1 MNLRPPR
8 EEDAARMAELM
19 SIGWPEPRS
28 ETAVLRGLTAP
39 SADPER
45 NARLAVDPDGS
56 IVGAAILDEIGEG
69 RGKFWLD
76 LRAPGSEAAEKL
88 LEWGLARC
96 LERASGPA
104 RLFAG
109 GWSAEKAVSSA
120 LRGQGFAP
128 TRYSLRM
135 AIDLGAGIVPPSW
148 PEGIVL
154 RTLAPGDERLV
165 YETHMETFAD
175 SWEHEPADYADWSH
189 WHLDATRYPAALSF
203 LAFQGEELAAIAL
216 CRKDDVLAGVGWVS
230 ILGVRRQWRRKG
242 LGAALLRHAFAELA
256 AHGCT
261 RVVLGVDGTSL
272 TGAERLYER
281 VGMSVV
287 DRFEIYERAV

>member
-1 MNLRPPR
+1 
-8 EEDAARMAELM
+8 MAELM

-28 ETAVLRGLTAP
+28 EASVLRELTAP

-45 NARLAVDPDGS
+45 NARLAVEPDSS
-56 IVGAAILDEIGEG
+56 IVGAASLDEVGEG

-76 LRAPGSEAAEKL
+76 LRASGSEAAEKL

-96 LERASGPA
+96 RERASGPA

-109 GWSAEKAVSSA
+109 GWSGEQAVIAA
-120 LRGQGFAP
+120 LRVHGFGQ

-135 AIDLGAGIVPPSW
+135 AIELDAGIVPPSW
-148 PEGIVL
+148 PEGIVV
-154 RTLAPGDERLV
+154 RTLAPGDERPV

-175 SWEHEPADYADWSH
+175 SWEHEPADYEDWSH
-189 WHLDATRYPAALSF
+189 WHLDETRYPPSLSF
-203 LAFQGEELAAIAL
+203 LAFDGEELAAIAL

-230 ILGVRRQWRRKG
+230 ILGVRRPWRRKG
-242 LGAALLRHAFAELA
+242 LGASLLRHSFAELA

-272 TGAERLYER
+272 TGAERLYGR

-287 DRFEIYERAV
+287 DRFDIYEKTL